1 MEDALFARDG
11 DTYVPSLHT
20 TGPWDRRAQHAGAPA
35 ALLAGAVERLQTDV
49 PMHVARFTLELVGPV
64 PVAPLQ
70 VAAQVV
76 RPGRRVQLC
85 SASAYAGGE
94 EVCRASVWRIRET
107 DLRLPVAQLSAAM
120 IGTPETAEL
129 FVEDGEPAL
138 HRTGMEIRF
147 SRGSFETPG
156 DATAWFRLR
165 FPVVAGEQPSPLQR
179 VLAAADFGNGI
190 SAAFDYLTLLY
201 INTELTVH
209 LHRYPA
215 SEWVCLDAHTTV
227 QPTGI
232 GLAQS
237 ALHDLRGPLG
247 RSAQAL
253 LIDERPGGDTTPQPR
268 R

>member
-1 MEDALFARDG
+1 MEDALFVRDG
-11 DTYVPSLHT
+11 DTYVPSPHT

-35 ALLAGAVERLQTDV
+35 ALLGGAVEALGTDV
-49 PMHVARFTLELVGPV
+49 PMQVARFTLELLRPV

-70 VAAQVV
+70 VSAHVA

-94 EVCRASVWRIRET
+94 EVCRASVWRIRVA
-107 DLRLPVAQLSAAM
+107 DLTLSVAQVSAAT

-129 FVEDGEPAL
+129 FVERGEPAL

-147 SRGSFETPG
+147 SRGGFETPG

-165 FPVVAGEQPSPLQR
+165 YPVVAGEEPSPLQR

-190 SAAFDYLTLLY
+190 SAPFEYLTHLY

-215 SEWVCLDAHTTV
+215 GEWVCLDSHTAVET
-227 QPTGI
+227 TGI
-232 GLAQS
+232 GVAQS
-237 ALHDLRGPLG
+237 ALYDRGGPFG
-247 RSAQAL
+247 RGAQAL
-253 LIDERPGGDTTPQPR
+253 LVDGRAPADSSP
-268 R
+268 